1 MRLAAAPLLLLLA
14 LGAASSHSASTTG
27 DDADDACG
35 DVAGDAGGA
44 GFPLRLLATGARGEV
59 FVCPAA
65 VAFLRDVVGE
75 RAVAIASVVGNARIG
90 KSFLTNHLLGRAQ
103 TGAGAF
109 VVGHGASS
117 VTKGAWLAPAPAPLP
132 TPAPAPV
139 PAPEGANGSASVEAA
154 AAEAAALAAGDAA
167 VPSAASAPPAA
178 DAAPLQLLLD
188 VEGFSDGEAL
198 DAEASDPVLCTIAS
212 TISALMLFVVD
223 GTPKEEHVRFLST
236 TAQLHDALAQRA
248 AGALMPSAELTW
260 VSLGKAVRARARG
273 RARRKAPALPCCDGA
288 IWLLERSLTPRPA
301 PPLSDPPPPPPS
313 ILSLCA
319 ALAL

>member
-1 MRLAAAPLLLLLA
+1 MRLAAPLLLLA
-14 LGAASSHSASTTG
+14 LGAASSLSASAG

-35 DVAGDAGGA
+35 AVAGGAAGA
-44 GFPLRLLATGARGEV
+44 GFPLRLLATRGTRGEV

-90 KSFLTNHLLGRAQ
+90 KSFLTNHLLGRPQ

-117 VTKGAWLAPAPAPLP
+117 VTKGAWLAPAPAPSPTP
-132 TPAPAPV
+132 TPAPAS
-139 PAPEGANGSASVEAA
+139 ALEGANGTASVEVA
-154 AAEAAALAAGDAA
+154 AAEAAALAAGSAA
-167 VPSAASAPPAA
+167 APPAASAPPAA
-178 DAAPLQLLLD
+178 AAAAPLQLLLD

-223 GTPKEEHVRFLST
+223 GTPKEEHVRFLAT

-260 VSLGKAVRARARG
+260 VSLGKAVRARARTLAQT
-273 RARRKAPALPCCDGA
+273 RAQ
-288 IWLLERSLTPRPA
+288 
-301 PPLSDPPPPPPS
+301 
-313 ILSLCA
+313 
-319 ALAL
+319 